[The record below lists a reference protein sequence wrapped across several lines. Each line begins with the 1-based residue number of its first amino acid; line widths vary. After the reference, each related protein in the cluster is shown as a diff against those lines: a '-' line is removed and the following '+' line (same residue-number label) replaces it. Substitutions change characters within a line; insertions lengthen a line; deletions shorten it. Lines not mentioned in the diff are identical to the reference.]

1 MRSGRPTKPMRCR
14 TSISR
19 AVAPAWRFVAAARRS
34 SGGMSIQGRSHSE
47 QHSPMAASSPRRC
60 RLQFWR
66 ILPSISQWRFG
77 KFLPTGSLSVLSSL
91 RNDRAPVDRDVDHR
105 DEVSPARRVIA
116 PLLVFGSAADVLN
129 CLAAVFCSSR
139 LTEIASWNTTVV
151 LFHDEYT
158 VSVLPDNPTFDVV
171 T

>member
-1 MRSGRPTKPMRCR
+1 
-14 TSISR
+14 
-19 AVAPAWRFVAAARRS
+19 
-34 SGGMSIQGRSHSE
+34 
-47 QHSPMAASSPRRC
+47 
-60 RLQFWR
+60 
-66 ILPSISQWRFG
+66 
-77 KFLPTGSLSVLSSL
+77 LSSL

-105 DEVSPARRVIA
+105 DEVSPARRVIE

-158 VSVLPDNPTFDVV
+158 VSVLPPGIAAAISAIFELSCSVLIILGLATRLATQAVSQRSAGRRQSPISVGCAFPALSAAGSGAWS
-171 T
+171 TSCSCPECAIEWS